1 MINAHK
7 LFINMAMDKQ
17 RKNASNQKP
26 LALKT
31 PSNRQAMR
39 QNTRNGK
46 RRHYGLCG
54 NYTLPFMDALI

>member
-17 RKNASNQKP
+17 RKNVSNQKP

-31 PSNRQAMR
+31 PSNKQLLRQVQEME
-39 QNTRNGK
+39 N
-46 RRHYGLCG
+46 
-54 NYTLPFMDALI
+54 DAISLMFF